1 MEPIKKWTVILEE
14 DPETKELVL
23 PFPIDLLNQMG
34 WSEGTDLFWID
45 NEDGTFTIK
54 EKNNEVSET

>member
-1 MEPIKKWTVILEE
+1 LEPIKKWTVILEE